1 MDHKCSELHLRPM
14 AAPVMAVHPCPAK
27 PEMDDLQESL
37 ARPRD
42 LARGV
47 KWLLIILR
55 MKKTV
60 IILGADKKRGA
71 RDGTNFG
78 V

>member
-1 MDHKCSELHLRPM
+1 M

-37 ARPRD
+37 ARPTD

-60 IILGADKKRGA
+60 IILGADKK
-71 RDGTNFG
+71 
-78 V
+78 